1 MAYTFDRYLLKCYLQ
16 IYLML
21 FVTTF
26 GLFVIID
33 GFTNIDGFQDGQPD
47 TLSVLMNML
56 GYYAYQSSLFFDRV
70 GSTLSIVSVMVVFAL
85 LYRNSEIQPMLAAGV
100 PTYRLI
106 VPVILGTVLTSAVLS
121 ANQELVIPRIAHHL
135 QSSRSEHRGDV
146 QKVEPVYDWSTGIHI
161 SGGALQLGARRL
173 EYARFSLPSPEIAR
187 EFTTLRAREA
197 TYYSASKEQ
206 SKEHPA
212 GWLLADVSPKWEQI
226 GLTDEGRKQVLAT
239 NKPNKVFVVTDVSF
253 DQLSNRSSTHKYVS
267 TPELIRRIRNPAY
280 GIVSARGQALHV
292 HSRLL
297 RPLLDMIAVLIAVPL
312 IVRRESVGLVGN
324 MAICALV
331 LGALFGVTQASNY
344 LGAVNLI
351 SVDLAAWIPAF
362 VSGTLAA
369 WLSGIIQT

>member
-1 MAYTFDRYLLKCYLQ
+1 VTYTFDRYLLKRYLQ

-33 GFTNIDGFQDGQPD
+33 GFTNIDGFQEGQPD

-56 GYYAYQSSLFFDRV
+56 SYYAYQSSLYFDRV
-70 GSTLSIVSVMVVFAL
+70 GSILSVVSVMVIFAL
-85 LYRNSEIQPMLAAGV
+85 LYRNSEIQPLLAAGV

-106 VPVILGTVLTSAVLS
+106 VPFILGTVLMSVALS
-121 ANQELVIPRIAHHL
+121 ANQEFMIPRIAHRL

-146 QKVEPVYDWSTGIHI
+146 QKVEPIYDLLTGIHI
-161 SGGALQLGARRL
+161 GGEALQLGARRL

-197 TYYSASKEQ
+197 TYYSASPK
-206 SKEHPA
+206 HPA
-212 GWLLADVSPKWEQI
+212 GWLLADVSPTWEQI
-226 GLTDEGRKQVLAT
+226 RLTDDGRKHVLAT
-239 NKPNKVFVVTDVSF
+239 EKPNRIFVVTDVSF

-280 GIVSARGQALHV
+280 GIISARGQALHV

-297 RPLLDMIAVLIAVPL
+297 RPLLDMIAVLITVPL
-312 IVRRESVGLVGN
+312 IIRRESIGLVGN